1 MKVTKFGGTSLACS
15 SQILKVAN
23 IINSDNERLVVV
35 ASAPGKRFK
44 SDIKITDL
52 LLALNANKNDIHI
65 KEDII
70 SRFIELINELKV
82 NESLID
88 EVKYYFD
95 NIDELTSLSEI
106 VSRGEYF
113 SSKILASYLGFKFID
128 SKEFMIFNDEDKI
141 DFEMS
146 KEAFFNLYNK
156 GDRIVVPGFYGRDYK
171 GNIHLFSRGG
181 SDITGAYLAA
191 FLNASLYE
199 NWTDVSGVFSVN
211 PTLVKEAKT
220 ISHISYDEI
229 RELSYMGANV
239 LHTDSVLPCQE
250 RNIPICILN
259 TNAPS
264 EKGTLI
270 SNVSN
275 CNTLVTGI
283 AGKSGYSSITMTRRN
298 IQSDVKTLYKVLGV
312 FDTFNVLI
320 ENIATG
326 VDTLTITCLE
336 QSLKINIPEIIEA
349 LEVVSDS
356 KIVIDNNISLVSI
369 VSKNLE
375 GKFEVISH
383 IFEILKINK
392 IKTRLIDHS
401 NDEQSIIIGV
411 DDCNLDNTI
420 SSLYCGLNNMRL
432 I

>member
-15 SQILKVAN
+15 SQILKVKN
-23 IINSDNERLVVV
+23 IIEADEERKVVV
-35 ASAPGKRFK
+35 ASAPGKRFNK
-44 SDIKITDL
+44 DIKITDL
-52 LLALNANKNDIHI
+52 LLALNACKDDIQIKQDIINRFVELITDLKVDESLINEVEYYFNNI
-65 KEDII
+65 KEDV
-70 SRFIELINELKV
+70 SM
-82 NESLID
+82 
-88 EVKYYFD
+88 
-95 NIDELTSLSEI
+95 SEI

-128 SKEFMIFNDEDKI
+128 SRDFMIFNDEDKI

-146 KEAFFNLYNK
+146 KREFFKLYNY
-156 GDRIVVPGFYGRDYK
+156 GDKIVVPGFYGRDYK

-181 SDITGAYLAA
+181 SDITGAYLSA
-191 FLNASLYE
+191 FLEVSLYE

-211 PTLVKEAKT
+211 PSLVKDAKT

-239 LHTDSVLPCQE
+239 LHTDSILPCQE
-250 RNIPICILN
+250 RNIKICILN
-259 TNAPS
+259 TNAPH
-264 EKGTLI
+264 EGGTLI
-270 SNVSN
+270 SDVSN
-275 CNTLVTGI
+275 NKSLVTGI
-283 AGKSGYSSITMTRRN
+283 AGKSGFASLTMTRRN
-298 IQSDVKTLYKVLGV
+298 IQSDVKTLYKVLEV
-312 FDTFNVLI
+312 FDVFNVLI

-336 QSLKINIPEIIEA
+336 QSLKVNIPEIIEA

-375 GKFEVISH
+375 GKFDVISH
-383 IFEILKINK
+383 IFEILKNNK

-401 NDEQSIIIGV
+401 SDDKSIIIGV
-411 DDCNLDNTI
+411 DDDNLDNTI